1 MRILVDMDGVIADFE
16 GSFINLWKQQ
26 YPRQAYIP
34 LEDRKT
40 FYLLHQYPQELQPL
54 AMEII
59 SAPGFY
65 RGLDVIPGA
74 VEALHEMVNLGID
87 VRICSSPARD
97 YHNCVLEKYEWV
109 DEHLGS
115 DWIGRMILT
124 EDKTLIR
131 GDILID
137 DRPELPGSDT
147 PTWEHV
153 LYDQPYNRAVG
164 NKRRLTWQNW
174 KTVLKE
180 VLPLEQR

>member
-97 YHNCVLEKYEWV
+97 YHN
-109 DEHLGS
+109 
-115 DWIGRMILT
+115 
-124 EDKTLIR
+124 
-131 GDILID
+131 
-137 DRPELPGSDT
+137 
-147 PTWEHV
+147 
-153 LYDQPYNRAVG
+153 
-164 NKRRLTWQNW
+164 
-174 KTVLKE
+174 
-180 VLPLEQR
+180 

>member
-26 YPRQAYIP
+26 HPRQAYIA
-34 LEDRKT
+34 LEERNT
-40 FYLLHQYPQELQPL
+40 FYLLHQYPRELQPL
-54 AMEII
+54 ALEII

-65 RGLDVIPGA
+65 RGLAVIPGA
-74 VEALHEMVNLGID
+74 VEALREMAATGID

-97 YHNCVLEKYEWV
+97 YRNCVLEKYEWV
-109 DEHLGS
+109 DEHLGPE
-115 DWIGRMILT
+115 WIERVILT

-137 DRPELPGSDT
+137 DRPEVPGSDT

-153 LYDQPYNRAVG
+153 LFDQPYNRAVID
-164 NKRRLTWQNW
+164 KRRLTWKNW

-180 VLPLEQR
+180 VLPVEQR